1 MNEPENRRFL
11 MLGSYTVAGIFM
23 ALLGF
28 VQSFSI
34 LLIFIAGVGFSLII
48 YVSKACFP
56 DVLRGR
62 VFAVRILV
70 SKIGMPVGALVG
82 GSFAEGF
89 GISTL
94 FIFMGSLIIFVSI
107 ITFMLPVFQGLDEG
121 DKAVIIQK
129 QTS

>member
-1 MNEPENRRFL
+1 
-11 MLGSYTVAGIFM
+11 
-23 ALLGF
+23 
-28 VQSFSI
+28 
-34 LLIFIAGVGFSLII
+34 
-48 YVSKACFP
+48 
-56 DVLRGR
+56 
-62 VFAVRILV
+62 
-70 SKIGMPVGALVG
+70 MPVGALVG

-107 ITFMLPVFQGLDEG
+107 ITFMLPLFQGLDEG